1 LIDLS
6 TVGFDSR
13 PFGSQGLDGG
23 GGGRHFGSMKRRTQ
37 KRISKLPKGKINPL
51 EGEKRASAIRA
62 AVNLR
67 RVGMSF
73 SSAADAAGVT
83 DRTLR
88 RWREQ
93 DWWREIEEEA
103 SAGET
108 AELVRIAV
116 ESLRQNM
123 PGDGKLALR
132 VAERL
137 DPRFA
142 PATQRHEVK
151 VEGFEIDLMP
161 PAPGE

>member
-1 LIDLS
+1 LIDLPKS
-6 TVGFDSR
+6 GFDSR
-13 PFGSQGLDGG
+13 LFGSQGLDGG
-23 GGGRHFGSMKRRTQ
+23 GVCRHFGGMKRRNKNQ
-37 KRISKLPKGKINPL
+37 AAKPSKRLMKPL
-51 EGEKRASAIRA
+51 SGEKRCSAIAA
-62 AVNLR
+62 AVALR
-67 RVGMSF
+67 RPGASF
-73 SSAADAAGVT
+73 PSAAEQAGVT

-88 RWREQ
+88 HWRDQ
-93 DWWREIEEEA
+93 AWWAEIEDEA